1 MNSDQEEIK
10 SEPQLSY
17 ESDDHIDMMLATK
30 ADYLAAVAATA
41 NGGKPLVIDFF
52 ATWCPPC

>member
-10 SEPQLSY
+10 SEQPQLSS

-30 ADYLAAVAATA
+30 ADY
-41 NGGKPLVIDFF
+41 
-52 ATWCPPC
+52 

>member
-1 MNSDQEEIK
+1 MNSDNEEIK
-10 SEPQLSY
+10 SERIQT
-17 ESDDHIDMMLATK
+17 SDDHGNMMLATK

-41 NGGKPLVIDFF
+41 NGGKPLVIDFT